1 MRARVRLNVLAAL
14 IGAAWI
20 AGCSGATDPNP
31 GDDPA
36 QLATQ
41 LDSQYLALLTRS
53 TECAPD
59 YYGRRACDM
68 YFVETP
74 AAFGARAADVE
85 VSIDGAVE
93 TWKGYEVEMNHSFD
107 GGATFDTTLFLTAF
121 RGSDLRR
128 YLIAEYVTTIPAPQL
143 SAVLF
148 MDDTSEYRTRSGRFF
163 TIRTLPGGACA
174 SPSQLANPDVMLF
187 RAYVCTPAL
196 YATSLELTL
205 QGDPGAPSA
214 QVRLSID
221 SQNFPG
227 VRFTSFDTVGT
238 SHSNRVRPG
247 RSARRSAQTS
257 VDSPHVPE

>member
-1 MRARVRLNVLAAL
+1 MLAAL
-14 IGAAWI
+14 ICAASI
-20 AGCSGATDPNP
+20 AGCSGATDSQPSVS
-31 GDDPA
+31 PA
-36 QLATQ
+36 QLAAQ
-41 LDSQYLALLTRS
+41 FDSQFVALVTRS
-53 TECAPD
+53 NECAPD

-74 AAFGARAADVE
+74 AAFGARAANVE
-85 VSIDGAVE
+85 VSIDGATE
-93 TWKGYEVEMNHSFD
+93 TWKGYEVEVNHSFD
-107 GGATFDTTLFLTAF
+107 GGATFDTTVFVTAF
-121 RGSDLRR
+121 SGSDLRR
-128 YLIAEYVTTIPAPQL
+128 YLIAEYVTAIPAPQF

-174 SPSQLANPDVMLF
+174 GPPQLANPDVNLF

-196 YATSLELTL
+196 YASLLALTL

-214 QVRLSID
+214 QVKLSMD

-238 SHSNRVRPG
+238 AHSNRVRSG
-247 RSARRSAQTS
+247 ESARRSATS
-257 VDSPHVPE
+257 VDSPEMPR